1 MKNIAK
7 GFAMLMVLAIALS
20 SCGGGNGAGFE
31 DGVYFAMEDGYSD
44 SGWRYN
50 VTMVVEDGEVS
61 EVSWNGSN
69 INGGVDKVTL
79 SENGGYPMVE
89 RGGAMAEWHVQA
101 KTVEDFFLAEQSTE
115 QPDAI
120 SGASIHFDEF
130 YALVNEA
137 VEAGSVG
144 YGPYRDGNYTASDA
158 EFHNGWKYF
167 VDITVISGYAVSAHW
182 DAEPEEEGTN
192 KAQRSK
198 DGEYG
203 MVENGGAIAPW
214 WEQARAVEEAFIAS
228 QSTDAPDAISGAT
241 ITIGGFFELA
251 EQALA
256 GAQR

>member
-1 MKNIAK
+1 
-7 GFAMLMVLAIALS
+7 
-20 SCGGGNGAGFE
+20 
-31 DGVYFAMEDGYSD
+31 
-44 SGWRYN
+44 
-50 VTMVVEDGEVS
+50 
-61 EVSWNGSN
+61 
-69 INGGVDKVTL
+69 
-79 SENGGYPMVE
+79 
-89 RGGAMAEWHVQA
+89 
-101 KTVEDFFLAEQSTE
+101 
-115 QPDAI
+115 
-120 SGASIHFDEF
+120 
-130 YALVNEA
+130 
-137 VEAGSVG
+137 
-144 YGPYRDGNYTASDA
+144 
-158 EFHNGWKYF
+158 

>member
-115 QPDAI
+115 QPMPSAAQASTSMSSMHWSTKPLKPAPLVTVPTATAI
-120 SGASIHFDEF
+120 TPPATQISTM
-130 YALVNEA
+130 
-137 VEAGSVG
+137 AGNTLWTS
-144 YGPYRDGNYTASDA
+144 P
-158 EFHNGWKYF
+158 
-167 VDITVISGYAVSAHW
+167 
-182 DAEPEEEGTN
+182 
-192 KAQRSK
+192 
-198 DGEYG
+198 
-203 MVENGGAIAPW
+203 
-214 WEQARAVEEAFIAS
+214 
-228 QSTDAPDAISGAT
+228 
-241 ITIGGFFELA
+241 
-251 EQALA
+251 
-256 GAQR
+256 